1 MENIILQIIKKYFN
15 FSSDLSFSGMIK
27 ILHQNSDKFYAEIL
41 TAVMEEIDNG
51 IKASKER
58 KRNWSIIRI
67 DTRTIR
73 TVLGKITFKRTYY
86 QNKNTKRYA
95 YLLDEAVGLKPYQ
108 RLDDAIEGKILEF
121 ANLLS
126 FENAGKFVSDYDT
139 FSKQTVKN
147 IIQKFSKK
155 EDEKYEDLEIKRVV
169 KNLYIEADEDHVAL
183 QKSNKNNV
191 LNKIIYVHEGKVTE
205 CKNRK
210 FLLNK
215 KIFASNLKSTDDLWV
230 QVYDYIH
237 SSYDTTKIEN
247 IFILGDGARW
257 IKTSLEW
264 IENATYVLD
273 EFHLNKAISVVSG
286 GKRNKETYN
295 KLKELVYSGNK
306 IEFLKE
312 AKILIEKDTLESSI
326 KRKTQHMKYVKNQ
339 WKGIEANLEH
349 KQKHQ
354 LGCSAEGHVS
364 HILASRM
371 SSRPQGWSRE
381 GLEGITQLRVAIS
394 NGATREDLI
403 ATLKKVNKKIYL
415 EKNNKIKH
423 IKRIK
428 KAAMETLGNIPVL
441 SAGKVNGLQCMM
453 SGLR

>member
-1 MENIILQIIKKYFN
+1 MENIILQIIKKYF
-15 FSSDLSFSGMIK
+15 SFSPNMNFFEMTK
-27 ILHQNSDKFYAEIL
+27 MLHKNSDKFALEIL
-41 TAVMEEIDNG
+41 KLLLEEIDSG
-51 IKASKER
+51 IKNSKER
-58 KRNWSIIRI
+58 KRSQKIIRI
-67 DTRTIR
+67 DTCTII
-73 TVLGKITFKRTYY
+73 TISGKLTFERRYN
-86 QNKNTKRYA
+86 QNKNTKRYV
-95 YLLDEAVGLKPYQ
+95 YLLDETIGVKRYQ
-108 RLDDAIEGKILEF
+108 RLGKILEGKILEF
-121 ANLLS
+121 ANQLS
-126 FENAGKFVSDYDT
+126 FENKGKLAIDSET

-147 IIQKFSKK
+147 VVQKFAQKD
-155 EDEKYEDLEIKRVV
+155 DEIFEDLETKKIV
-169 KNLYIEADEDHVAL
+169 KNLYIEADENHVSL
-183 QKSNKNNV
+183 QKCNKNNV
-191 LNKIIYVHEGKVTE
+191 LNKIIYVHKGKVQE

-210 FLLNK
+210 FLMNK
-215 KIFASNLKSTDDLWV
+215 QIFASNLKSTDDLWIE
-230 QVYDYIH
+230 VYDYIY
-237 SSYDTTKIEN
+237 STYYITKIEN

-286 GKRNKETYN
+286 GKRNKERYN

-312 AKILIEKDTLESSI
+312 AKILIEKETLESSI

-381 GLEGITQLRVAIS
+381 GLEGMTQLRVAIS
-394 NGATREDLI
+394 NGVTRKDLI
-403 ATLKKVNKKIYL
+403 ATLKKVNKKYIQKKIIKLNILSELKELQWKHWEIFQYYPQ
-415 EKNNKIKH
+415 EK
-423 IKRIK
+423 
-428 KAAMETLGNIPVL
+428 
-441 SAGKVNGLQCMM
+441 
-453 SGLR
+453 